1 MKVFENI
8 DFKFQNTQQFKTLIE
23 KWGFDENDL
32 LNYFDDLIDD
42 GVIFNFKQSITDYEK
57 DKNKFNI
64 VILLYFEYTFSK
76 VKYNDTGEFTSSYLY
91 NFSDYKKFIE
101 KQNKIF
107 TDIESSVKRFVD
119 AEHLIISKAGTGI
132 SKIPFHMSQ
141 DERNKKLKVHYRLV
155 SEIESSDANLEY
167 EKFKKRKNPLGEH
180 RDALISKLVEDG
192 IHPEFANQLIDVNPG
207 YEDEEEENV
216 FFGFLTDDEIIVIAS
231 YDKKTERGNIIRDEY
246 ERAVNSFYEGH
257 CSDILGNGYL
267 DRNDG

>member
-8 DFKFQNTQQFKTLIE
+8 DFGFQSTQQFKTLIK

-42 GVIFNFKQSITDYEK
+42 GVIFDFKQSITEYEK

-64 VILLYFEYTFSK
+64 VILLYFEYTFIK

-91 NFSDYKKFIE
+91 NFSDYKKFID

-119 AEHLIISKAGTGI
+119 AEHLIISKTGTGI
-132 SKIPFHMSQ
+132 SNIPFHMSQ
-141 DERNKKLKVHYRLV
+141 DERNKKLKVNYRLI
-155 SEIESSDANLEY
+155 SEIESSDVNLEY
-167 EKFKKRKNPLGEH
+167 EKFKKRNNPLGDY
-180 RDALISKLVEDG
+180 RDLIIRELVEHG
-192 IHPEFANQLIDVNPG
+192 IHPEFANQLIDVHPE
-207 YEDEEEENV
+207 YEESDYV
-216 FFGFLTDDEIIVIAS
+216 FFGFLTDDEIISIAS
-231 YDKKTERGNIIRDEY
+231 YDKEKGEGEFDIPELG
-246 ERAVNSFYEGH
+246 RAIDSFYSGY